1 MTNGAMDGSWEG
13 RPWYR
18 ERIRKTCTLHSGISS
33 HGGVSWTGIGPG
45 LVESWGVSLLTNAYR
60 NVTIT
65 IELKRQQSNTL
76 ISLGAK
82 ATEFPPVGPTSK
94 RVG

>member
-1 MTNGAMDGSWEG
+1 MVSRTDTQDMHVGS
-13 RPWYR
+13 
-18 ERIRKTCTLHSGISS
+18 CDDSHSGTSS
-33 HGGVSWTGIGPG
+33 HGGVIWTGIGPG
-45 LVESWGVSLLTNAYR
+45 LDESWGVSLLTNAYR